1 MNEQEQ
7 QYLDGLRNQVNQ
19 KDAQV
24 VSANKAANSV
34 FQSNQDVN
42 LIELQIEMDSIL
54 EKLDHSMRGHVLKL
68 DGKGNY
74 VWQEPDDSSSK
85 VLSEAGVQAL
95 LRILSVYLSRNT
107 ILSNYDEKMIKD
119 RVFDIGT
126 EINDLIFTNYEQFFY
141 GSGFDFFAD
150 KLGYEPE
157 DEITDKK
164 DLEEINQMIKDERN
178 DKCKFYNILALEI
191 IHSIE
196 AAYLRAKGAGERQ
209 SLRKSYM
216 VTQNDS
222 PGMMMP
228 QQKKGF
234 NLLHPIRSLR

>member
-7 QYLDGLRNQVNQ
+7 QYVNGLINQNTQ
-19 KDAQV
+19 KDTQIV
-24 VSANKAANSV
+24 TANKAANSV

-74 VWQEPDDSSSK
+74 IWQEPDDTSSK

-107 ILSNYDEKMIKD
+107 ILSNYDEKKINN
-119 RVFDIGT
+119 RIYDIGT
-126 EINDLIFTNYEQFFY
+126 EINDLIFTKYEEFFY
-141 GSGFDFFAD
+141 SSGFEFFSD
-150 KLGYEPE
+150 QLGYEPD
-157 DEITDKK
+157 DEIIDKQ
-164 DLEEINQMIKDERN
+164 DLEEINQMIKDERM
-178 DKCKFYNILALEI
+178 DKVKFFNILALEL

-222 PGMMMP
+222 PNMMMP

-234 NLLHPIRSLR
+234 SLLHPIRSLR